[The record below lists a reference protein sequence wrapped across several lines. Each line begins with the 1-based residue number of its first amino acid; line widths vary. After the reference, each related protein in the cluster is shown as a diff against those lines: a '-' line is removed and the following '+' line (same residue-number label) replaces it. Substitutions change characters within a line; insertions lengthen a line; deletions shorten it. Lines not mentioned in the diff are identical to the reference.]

1 VPIIIDSNKN
11 VVVDSWNIAQHL
23 EELYPNSPS
32 LFPQNKNAHT
42 SFHKYADNHIIMP
55 LFRLIILKIHKF
67 CGPPE
72 LQDWYRKDREKTL
85 GVTLECFAGKTDDN
99 IVELRQSLI
108 PVDKILQNHPFLTGN
123 QCKYY
128 NIKCTALSI
137 IDTKYFV
144 VGWADIVLASYFVF
158 LKGLDSEMFEIA
170 VLSTFGIENTH
181 IRSWWKIMQKYIY

>member
-1 VPIIIDSNKN
+1 MNHCRKLEKRPTVPIIIDSNKN

-32 LFPQNKNAHT
+32 LFSQNKNAHT

-123 QCKYY
+123 Q
-128 NIKCTALSI
+128 L
-137 IDTKYFV
+137 
-144 VGWADIVLASYFVF
+144 GWADIVLASYFVF
-158 LKGLDSEMFEIA
+158 LEGLDSKMFEIA